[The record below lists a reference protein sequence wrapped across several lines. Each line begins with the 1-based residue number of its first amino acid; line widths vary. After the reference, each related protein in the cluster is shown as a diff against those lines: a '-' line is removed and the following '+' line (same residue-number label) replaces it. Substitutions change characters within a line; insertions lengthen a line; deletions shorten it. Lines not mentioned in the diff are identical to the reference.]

1 MLSSLEEEQTL
12 TSKDTLHTGRAAQSS
27 SAQAGAAGY
36 CEHREHEDRTREAKR
51 LKGRDERGFPFRE
64 RKGGEKKKAATKIKS
79 NLLN

>member
-36 CEHREHEDRTREAKR
+36 REHREHEDRTREAKR
-51 LKGRDERGFPFRE
+51 PKGRDERGFPFRE
-64 RKGGEKKKAATKIKS
+64 RKGGGKKKQQQKLKATC
-79 NLLN
+79 